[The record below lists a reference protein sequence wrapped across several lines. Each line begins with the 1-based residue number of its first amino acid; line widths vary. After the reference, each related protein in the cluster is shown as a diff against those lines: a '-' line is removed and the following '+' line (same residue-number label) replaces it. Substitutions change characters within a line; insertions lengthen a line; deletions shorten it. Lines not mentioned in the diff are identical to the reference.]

1 MSSYESPD
9 LTASGHQVTVDE
21 IRSLT
26 AAATPHFAL
35 QVRERVKRLIADLPA
50 DHPTRVY
57 GDDQLQRLAELGR
70 SGEVRG
76 TQNEPTLDPL
86 DSVTKGE

>member
-1 MSSYESPD
+1 MSSHESPD
-9 LTASGHQVTVDE
+9 LTAAGHRVSVDE

-26 AAATPHFAL
+26 AAATPHFAM
-35 QVRERVKRLIADLPA
+35 QVRERVKRLISDLAADDPA
-50 DHPTRVY
+50 RVF
-57 GDDQLQRLAELGR
+57 GEEQLDRLAALGQ

-86 DSVTKGE
+86 SSVTKGE

>member
-9 LTASGHQVTVDE
+9 LTASGHSVTVDE
-21 IRSLT
+21 LRSLT
-26 AAATPHFAL
+26 AAATPHFAM
-35 QVRERVKRLIADLPA
+35 QVRERVKRLIANLPA
-50 DHPTRVY
+50 EDPARVY
-57 GDDQLQRLAELGR
+57 GEEQLQRLAALGA

-86 DSVTKGE
+86 DSVTKGD

>member
-1 MSSYESPD
+1 MSSYESPN
-9 LTASGHQVTVDE
+9 LTSSGHHVTVDE
-21 IRSLT
+21 LRSLT
-26 AAATPHFAL
+26 AAATPHFAM
-35 QVRERVKRLIADLPA
+35 QVRERVKRLIADLAADDPA
-50 DHPTRVY
+50 RIF
-57 GDDQLQRLAELGR
+57 GEEQLQRLAELGQ